1 MISISLNICSC
12 HDIIEPVDSTMPSL
26 PVINLDISALWGIP
40 LTSIKFSK
48 NHTLLIIA
56 SMTIFH

>member
-1 MISISLNICSC
+1 MALNICSY
-12 HDIIEPVDSTMPSL
+12 HDIIESADSTMPSL

-40 LTSIKFSK
+40 LTNIKFSK
-48 NHTLLIIA
+48 NHTLLVIA

>member
-1 MISISLNICSC
+1 MALNVCSY
-12 HDIIEPVDSTMPSL
+12 HDIIESADSTLQSL
-26 PVINLDISALWGIP
+26 PVISLDISALWGIP